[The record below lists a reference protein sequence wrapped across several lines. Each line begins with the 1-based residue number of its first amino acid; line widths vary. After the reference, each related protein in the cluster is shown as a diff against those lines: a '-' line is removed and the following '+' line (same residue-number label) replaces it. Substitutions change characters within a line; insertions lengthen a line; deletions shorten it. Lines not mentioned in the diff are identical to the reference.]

1 MNYNSVSVLRMNIGG
16 CDGTKKL
23 QKLLDEQADHPY
35 FIISD
40 IQHIVHNG
48 TSEAWIY
55 YHGNLP
61 KENEE

>member
-1 MNYNSVSVLRMNIGG
+1 MNYNGISVLRMNLGG
-16 CDGTKKL
+16 CDGEKKL
-23 QKLLDEQADHPY
+23 QELLNEQGD

-40 IQHIVHNG
+40 IQHIVFNG

-61 KENEE
+61 KEKK